1 MSALRAAALCA
12 ALLTAPHA
20 RGAQDEP
27 TAPHER
33 VLLERIDALDRVIV
47 QLALQQAETRARLEK
62 ERRALAYMD
71 QSVAAFATTVA
82 ARKALVQQRLRARG
96 RLDDAAW
103 LRILLGAQ
111 DPTDVVL
118 RRDWLRRV
126 LKHDASLI
134 KSLRDAQAAWQD
146 ASAARRGAFD
156 RVQGE
161 TAALERQ
168 RQALEAERQSRAALL
183 KAKRRAEDSDD
194 ALRSTDTASTRFERE
209 RGRLPRPTPGR
220 IVTPFGQ
227 REDEE
232 LGTRV
237 LNKGVEIEAPLG
249 APVRAVHEGRV
260 VFAGRYDGFGNLV
273 IVSHGGGWH
282 TLYAH
287 LDSATRAA
295 NDQVDGGDVLGVVG
309 DTGSLRGPMLY
320 FEVRRGGEAVDPAEF
335 FAAE

>member
-1 MSALRAAALCA
+1 MARLRAAALWVGLLAVSPA
-12 ALLTAPHA
+12 ARAERDP
-20 RGAQDEP
+20 AQ
-27 TAPHER
+27 ER
-33 VLLERIDALDRVIV
+33 VLLERIDTLDRVIV
-47 QLALQQAETRARLEK
+47 QLALQQAETRARLDK
-62 ERRALAYMD
+62 ERRALAYLE
-71 QSVAAFATTVA
+71 QSVAEFATTVA

-126 LKHDASLI
+126 LKHDATLI
-134 KSLRDAQAAWQD
+134 KSLRDAQAAWRD
-146 ASAARRGAFD
+146 ASEARRGAVE

-161 TAALERQ
+161 TAALDRQ
-168 RQALEAERQSRAALL
+168 RQALESERQARAALL
-183 KAKRRAEDSDD
+183 KAKRRADD
-194 ALRSTDTASTRFERE
+194 NDAVRSADAQSTRFERE

-220 IVTPFGQ
+220 VVTPFGP

-260 VFAGRYDGFGNLV
+260 VFAGRYEGFGNLV
-273 IVSHGGGWH
+273 IVSHGDGWH

-295 NDQVDGGDVLGVVG
+295 NEAVEGGDVVGVVG

-320 FEVRRGGEAVDPAEF
+320 FEVRHRGEAVDPAEF

>member
-1 MSALRAAALCA
+1 MQPLWAAAVCV
-12 ALLTAPHA
+12 ALLTSLPA
-20 RGAQDEP
+20 RGAEGERD
-27 TAPHER
+27 APQER
-33 VLLERIDALDRVIV
+33 ILLERIDALDRVIV
-47 QLALQQAETRARLEK
+47 QLALQQAETRARLDK
-62 ERRALAYMD
+62 ERRALAYLD
-71 QSVAAFATTVA
+71 QSVAEFATTVA

-126 LKHDASLI
+126 LKHDAALI
-134 KSLRDAQAAWQD
+134 KSLRDAQAAWQS
-146 ASAARRGAFD
+146 ASDARRGAFE

-161 TAALERQ
+161 TVALERQ

-183 KAKRRAEDSDD
+183 KAKRRAQEGED
-194 ALRSTDTASTRFERE
+194 ALRSTDADSTRFERE

-220 IVTPFGQ
+220 VVTPFGQ

-237 LNKGVEIEAPLG
+237 FNKGVELEAPLG
-249 APVRAVHEGRV
+249 APVRSVHEGRV

-273 IVSHGGGWH
+273 IVSHGDGWH

-287 LDSATRAA
+287 LDSATRTA
-295 NDQVDGGDVLGVVG
+295 NERVDGGDVLGVVG
-309 DTGSLRGPMLY
+309 DSGSLRGPMLY
-320 FEVRRGGEAVDPAEF
+320 FEVRRGGEAVDPATF

>member
-1 MSALRAAALCA
+1 MRRLQALTVCA
-12 ALLTAPHA
+12 MLLAP
-20 RGAQDEP
+20 RGAQAERDSP
-27 TAPHER
+27 QTR
-33 VLLERIDALDRVIV
+33 VLLERIDALDRIIV

-126 LKHDASLI
+126 LKHDAALI
-134 KSLRDAQAAWQD
+134 KSLREAQAAWQD
-146 ASAARRGAFD
+146 ASAARRGSVE

-161 TAALERQ
+161 TSALDRQ
-168 RQALEAERQSRAALL
+168 RQALESERLARAELL
-183 KAKRRAEDSDD
+183 KAKRRSEDGDG
-194 ALRSTDTASTRFERE
+194 ALRSADTASTRFERE

-220 IVTPFGQ
+220 VVTPFGQ

-260 VFAGRYDGFGNLV
+260 VFAGQYGGFGNLI
-273 IVSHGGGWH
+273 IVSHGEGWH

-295 NDQVDGGDVLGVVG
+295 NDRVEGGDVIGVVG

-320 FEVRRGGEAVDPAEF
+320 FEVRRDGEALDPAEF
-335 FAAE
+335 FAPD